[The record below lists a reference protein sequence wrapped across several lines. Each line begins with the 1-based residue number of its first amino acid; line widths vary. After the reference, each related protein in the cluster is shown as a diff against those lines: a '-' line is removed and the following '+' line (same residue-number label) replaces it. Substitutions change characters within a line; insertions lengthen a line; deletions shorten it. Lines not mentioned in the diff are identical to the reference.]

1 MADNKVRFGLENVY
15 IALKTDDGYETP
27 VHIPG
32 AVNLTTDPEGDQS
45 KFYADD
51 IPYVTFTSNSGY
63 TGELEMALIPD
74 DILKKILNFKIDTKG
89 VVVEDAEALPA
100 PFALLY
106 EVKGDAQKRR
116 NLFYNVTA
124 TRPSNEYSTT
134 EDSIEPQTEKLEI
147 TMIPATIGDLSITRA
162 SCDADSDAYSTWF
175 SAVYEPTIAPTV

>member
-15 IALKTDDGYETP
+15 IALKTDDGYDTP

-51 IPYVTFTSNSGY
+51 IAYATFTSNGGY

-89 VVVEDAEALPA
+89 VVVEDATAAPA
-100 PFALLY
+100 PFALLF
-106 EVKGDAQKRR
+106 EVKGDVNKRR
-116 NLFYNVTA
+116 NIFYNVTA

-147 TMIPATIGDLSITRA
+147 TMIPATINDQSITRA
-162 SCDADSDAYSTWF
+162 SCDSTCAAYTNWF
-175 SAVYEPTIAPTV
+175 TAVYEPTIAPTV